1 VGGRKKW
8 REDGRESETGRGK
21 RRQEG
26 RKESGGGA
34 RTQIK
39 SLSVSVSLQ
48 PLVVCM
54 GCEAGQDF
62 EEKGPVGS
70 VKVKSVKLE
79 EHSSVCENINQEA
92 G

>member
-1 VGGRKKW
+1 
-8 REDGRESETGRGK
+8 
-21 RRQEG
+21 
-26 RKESGGGA
+26 
-34 RTQIK
+34 
-39 SLSVSVSLQ
+39 
-48 PLVVCM
+48 M